1 MTDKFPYYNFQ
12 SAHLVNL
19 PLPTSTH
26 QTLILRRMNNYEL
39 FPKDGGSWFVRMR
52 QKKFKPLIMK
62 SSPETGIP
70 LTPSISRA
78 PAAAVFPSLTR
89 SHLGTDNLINEQFKE
104 LQALQLNSYESNN
117 KTETTSFTQHNTSFR
132 QRLQYRFGI
141 NSEHQNAV
149 QYTSSSL
156 HSMRFT
162 PSHSNVRVSTTRSSA
177 EGNDKELQSTCSNM
191 HMFKINQYT
200 PPYNLVQQQD
210 TISRESDN
218 EIFYS
223 ESEEG
228 WPEEETSCVP
238 DSRASTPDSEDSY
251 CSELGRL
258 VTASPESIGSEP
270 NCDICW
276 LDLESG
282 ASARCSGHDLE
293 TKPNHLAWPYTETNF
308 QDPLQGKWLQWELAP
323 IGSEKGLGYNWDPEP
338 WKSAAVRSGWELG
351 PVGSERGQDSDSDQ
365 GIWFETRSQLT
376 LNKIQF

>member
-1 MTDKFPYYNFQ
+1 
-12 SAHLVNL
+12 
-19 PLPTSTH
+19 
-26 QTLILRRMNNYEL
+26 MNNYEL

-52 QKKFKPLIMK
+52 QKKFKPLIKK

-70 LTPSISRA
+70 ITPSSTSRA

-89 SHLGTDNLINEQFKE
+89 SHPGTDNLINEQFKD
-104 LQALQLNSYESNN
+104 LQALQLNSYVSNN
-117 KTETTSFTQHNTSFR
+117 KTDLGQHCETTSFTQQNSSFR

-141 NSEHQNAV
+141 NSEYQNAV
-149 QYTSSSL
+149 QYTSSSQ
-156 HSMRFT
+156 HSMHYT
-162 PSHSNVRVSTTRSSA
+162 PSHSNVLQSVLSTLSSA
-177 EGNDKELQSTCSNM
+177 EVNDEQLESTCSNM
-191 HMFKINQYT
+191 HRFKINQYT
-200 PPYNLVQQQD
+200 PPYSSVQQCTGEQQD
-210 TISRESDN
+210 TSSRGSDN

-223 ESEEG
+223 ESEDG
-228 WPEEETSCVP
+228 LPEEETSCVP

-293 TKPNHLAWPYTETNF
+293 TKPNHLAWPYTVTNF

-338 WKSAAVRSGWELG
+338 WNSGAVRSGWELG

-365 GIWFETRSQLT
+365 GIWFETKSQLT